1 MKQELTKE
9 RAASIATKVLLNLY
23 AESMPSVAKIVNAE
37 AEVIEGNDEG
47 YTTLCDALV
56 DAREFIQDLLDVM
69 GGGCLWY
76 DAQGGNLPEI
86 DREVIVLCDDGH
98 GGYKVCFG
106 HRPNPKG
113 YYGKSLTTGE
123 DVRKYRYEVQ
133 TYDKGG
139 WNIPGVRWW
148 LDLDLP
154 IINI

>member
-37 AEVIEGNDEG
+37 AEVREGNEEG

-56 DAREFIQDLLDVM
+56 GAREFIQDLLDVM
-69 GGGCLWY
+69 GNGCLWY
-76 DAQGGNLPEI
+76 DAQSNNLPEI

-113 YYGKSLTTGE
+113 WMGISAIDGEKDFYVPKTYG
-123 DVRKYRYEVQ
+123 
-133 TYDKGG
+133 KGG
-139 WNIPGVRWW
+139 WNWDGVRWW
-148 LDLDLP
+148 MPCPEIPKL
-154 IINI
+154 